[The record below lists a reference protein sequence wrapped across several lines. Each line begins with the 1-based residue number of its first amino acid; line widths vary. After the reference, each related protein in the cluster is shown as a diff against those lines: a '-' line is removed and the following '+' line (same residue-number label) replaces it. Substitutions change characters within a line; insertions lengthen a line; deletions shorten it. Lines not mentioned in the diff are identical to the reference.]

1 MSKTIYQSK
10 INHIGEFAQEALA
23 DGMLILFKDGAPS
36 DLADYCFVHSHD
48 DFQQELQVGQ
58 ALQLGN
64 QSYLIT
70 SVGEVAN
77 ANFRE
82 LGHITLKF
90 DGNHEAELPGNV
102 HLDGQCPNQLS
113 VGDEIKILNR

>member
-23 DGMLILFKDGAPS
+23 DGMLILFKEGAPS
-36 DLADYCFVHSHD
+36 DLADYCFIHSHD
-48 DFQQELQVGQ
+48 NFQLELLAGQ
-58 ALQLGN
+58 TLQLGN

-77 ANFRE
+77 ANFRQ

-90 DGNHEAELPGNV
+90 DGSHQAELPGTV
-102 HLDGQCPNQLS
+102 HLDGQCPIQLAI
-113 VGDEIKILNR
+113 GDEIKILN